1 MRLVMKNAL
10 LLLVAVVTAVG
21 LVSCRDDKS
30 DKDDA
35 TGERSG
41 RKDVADA
48 QVEDGPQ
55 AELAKIET
63 NMGTILFR
71 FFDEAAPNH
80 VKNFKKLTR
89 EKFYNGCTFHRVIAG
104 FLIEGGD
111 PDFRDS
117 EYSNDNEHWPN
128 YTLESEISDLSH
140 IRGVVAMDHC
150 SGLPNSSGSEF
161 FIVLEKSP
169 DLDGHYTIFGKVI
182 SGMDVADK
190 IAAVQRNRLNNPLE
204 KVVMKK
210 VSIINLTEAEI
221 KELESGTE

>member
-1 MRLVMKNAL
+1 MKKAL
-10 LLLVAVVTAVG
+10 LFLLVVVAAVG
-21 LVSCRDDKS
+21 LVSCKGGDKN
-30 DKDDA
+30 DKDEA
-35 TGERSG
+35 GSERSG
-41 RKDVADA
+41 KKASADA
-48 QVEDGPQ
+48 QGGRESQIEV
-55 AELAKIET
+55 AKIET
-63 NMGTILFR
+63 DMGTIMFR
-71 FFDEAAPNH
+71 FFEDKAPNH

-117 EYSNDNEHWPN
+117 EYSADNESWPD

-190 IAAVQRNRLNNPLE
+190 IAAVPRNRLNNPLE
-204 KVVMKK
+204 KIVMKK
-210 VSIINLTEAEI
+210 ISIIELTEAEI
-221 KELESGTE
+221 EKFESGTK